1 MTNLQGRLRRLE
13 RQTVGVAPDAV
24 TVFVDG
30 VYTVI
35 LNATGERLSA
45 EEYARRYPGHAITG
59 LKCYLDWAMID
70 LFWPAQ
76 PGERGER

>member
-1 MTNLQGRLRRLE
+1 MNLDARLRKLE
-13 RQTVGVAPDAV
+13 RRTVGAPPDAV

-35 LNATGERLSA
+35 LNATGERLSP
-45 EEYARRYPGHAITG
+45 EEYARRYPGHSMAG

-76 PGERGER
+76 PGEAGER